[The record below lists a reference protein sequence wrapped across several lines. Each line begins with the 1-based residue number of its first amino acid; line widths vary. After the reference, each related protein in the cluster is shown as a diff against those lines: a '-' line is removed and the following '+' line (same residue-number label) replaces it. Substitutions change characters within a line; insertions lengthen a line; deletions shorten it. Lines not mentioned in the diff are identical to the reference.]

1 MRYAVETMDSPP
13 PAYAVRAAEAGD
25 LPAIAE
31 IYNDAVL
38 NSSATFDTE
47 PATLEESEKWFR
59 DRSHPYAVLVA
70 EHEEEVVAWAALKAF
85 VSKPAYRFT
94 AENTVYVRADMR
106 GKGVGKALMGRL
118 LEVAAENGFRS
129 VIARIAAPN
138 PASERLHR
146 RFGFRRVGVEREVGH
161 KFGRWLDVV
170 VMQRMLAE

>member
-1 MRYAVETMDSPP
+1 MRYAVEAMDSPS
-13 PAYAVRAAEAGD
+13 AYAIRAAEAGD
-25 LPAIAE
+25 LRAIAE

-47 PATLEESEKWFR
+47 PATLEEQWLR
-59 DRSHPYAVLVA
+59 DRSHPYALLVA
-70 EHEEEVVAWAALKAF
+70 EHEQEVVAWAALRAF
-85 VSKPAYRFT
+85 ASKPAYRFT
-94 AENTVYVRADMR
+94 AENTVYVREDMR

-129 VIARIAAPN
+129 VIARIAAPD

>member
-1 MRYAVETMDSPP
+1 MDLPP
-13 PAYAVRAAEAGD
+13 SAYAVRAAEAGD

-47 PATLEESEKWFR
+47 PATLEETEQWLR
-59 DRSHPYAVLVA
+59 DRSRPYAVLVA
-70 EHEEEVVAWAALKAF
+70 EHEEEVVAWAAVKSFA
-85 VSKPAYRFT
+85 SKPAYRFT
-94 AENTVYVRADMR
+94 GENTVYVRADMR
-106 GKGVGKALMGRL
+106 GKGVGKALLARL
-118 LEVAAENGFRS
+118 LEVAAESGFRS

-146 RFGFRRVGVEREVGH
+146 RLGFRRVGVEREVGH

-170 VMQRMLAE
+170 VMQRMLGE

>member
-1 MRYAVETMDSPP
+1 MRYAVEAMDSPS
-13 PAYAVRAAEAGD
+13 AYAIRAAESGD

-47 PATLEESEKWFR
+47 PMTLEETEQWLR

-85 VSKPAYRFT
+85 ASKPAYRFT

-106 GKGVGKALMGRL
+106 GRGVGKALLGRL
-118 LEVAAENGFRS
+118 LEAAAENGFRT

-138 PASERLHR
+138 PASVRLHR
-146 RFGFRRVGVEREVGH
+146 RFGFRRVGVEREVGR

-170 VMQRMLAE
+170 VMQKALAE